1 MCFLRNLLI
10 ENKHGRLVFLTTERG
25 KAIALIDVVEK
36 DDDDDDVASFG
47 IMFNI
52 LRYDFDISKFKALI
66 FRLYPYCLQIYIFTS
81 FQNKTNSYVYKLM
94 IILLPLVSLFR

>member
-1 MCFLRNLLI
+1 MLI
-10 ENKHGRLVFLTTERG
+10 KDKHGRLVFLTKERG

-36 DDDDDDVASFG
+36 DDDDDVASFG

-52 LRYDFDISKFKALI
+52 FRYDFDIIKFKALL

-81 FQNKTNSYVYKLM
+81 FQNKTNSYIYKLM